1 VSESEHECFEMD
13 GALVHGD
20 PGMSEEA
27 REAIRQLID
36 VVRNAT
42 PEQLEQWSRKR

>member
-1 VSESEHECFEMD
+1 MTESDHECFELD

-20 PGMSEEA
+20 PEMSEEA
-27 REAIRQLID
+27 REALRTLID

-42 PEQLEQWSRKR
+42 PEQIEQWSRK